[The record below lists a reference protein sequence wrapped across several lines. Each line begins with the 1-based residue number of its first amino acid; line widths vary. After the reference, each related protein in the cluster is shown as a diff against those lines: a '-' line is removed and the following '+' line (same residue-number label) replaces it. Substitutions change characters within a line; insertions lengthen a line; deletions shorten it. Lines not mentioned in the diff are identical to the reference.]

1 MDQGLEAA
9 PDRNEKVTMNTVLRN
24 LTFDDVRN
32 VKLFTALMREARFR
46 WLEQDDD
53 RYTGLQDLSND
64 IRESTVNPQMP
75 VNLLRNENEGGYN
88 ACGDTGKLFVADA
101 EAWQIIRD
109 WLFNMGIKR
118 DWW

>member
-1 MDQGLEAA
+1 
-9 PDRNEKVTMNTVLRN
+9 MNAVLRN

-32 VKLFTALMREARFR
+32 VKLFTALMSEARFR
-46 WLEQDDD
+46 WLEQGDD

-64 IRESTVNPQMP
+64 IRESMVNPQMP
-75 VNLLRNENEGGYN
+75 MNLLRNENEGGYN
-88 ACGDTGKLFVADA
+88 ACGDTSKLFVADA